1 MRAFS
6 EMNPIVCFT
15 TLLVCAGIV
24 MFCMEPVLIVLS
36 LVGAAALWFAM
47 CGREGVRS
55 CLWYALLIVICAAVN
70 PLFNHNGVTV
80 LFVAND
86 LPVTLEAIAYG
97 AGMGAMIA
105 AVLWWFRSFAKIMT
119 SDKLLY
125 IFGSISPKIALIL
138 SMTLRYIPLFRRQAQ
153 KTNQSQ
159 RAMGLYK
166 DDNIPDTVRGGARV
180 FSVMVTWAL
189 ENGVVTADSMTAR
202 GYGVGKRTH
211 FALFRFRAEDALVI
225 AAVLVLGAVTAAG
238 MACGAVGF
246 EWYPAIKAAPA
257 SALGAASYVCY
268 GLLVLL
274 PAAIEISE
282 ALRWKY
288 LTSAV

>member
-15 TLLVCAGIV
+15 ALLVCAGIV
-24 MFCMEPVLIVLS
+24 MFCMEPVLILLS
-36 LVGAAALWFAM
+36 LMGAAALWFAM
-47 CGREGVRS
+47 CGRGGVRS
-55 CLWYALLIVICAAVN
+55 CLWYGLLIIICSVIN

-80 LFVAND
+80 LFVVND

-97 AGMGAMIA
+97 AGMGVMIA

-125 IFGSISPKIALIL
+125 IFGSVSPKIALIL

-159 RAMGLYK
+159 RALGLYR
-166 DDNIPDTVRGGARV
+166 DDNIPDALRGGTRV

-211 FALFRFRAEDALVI
+211 FALFRFRAEDAAVI
-225 AAVLVLGAVTAAG
+225 AAVLALGAVTVLGIAR
-238 MACGAVGF
+238 GAVGF
-246 EWYPAIKAAPA
+246 EWYPAIKASPA
-257 SALGAASYVCY
+257 GGLGLAAYISS
-268 GLLVLL
+268 GLLAML

-282 ALRWKY
+282 AVRWKY
-288 LTSAV
+288 LTSAI